1 MNDLTGCVY
10 KYKVLIDK
18 INNLEKDNNE
28 LKMTIDD
35 LKTKLDKC
43 EKNHEE
49 CLKQSDIDQRYMER
63 MLLSCAF
70 K

>member
-49 CLKQSDIDQRYMER
+49 CLKQSDIDQRYMKE
-63 MLLSCAF
+63 CY
-70 K
+70 